1 MASTTDPNEIA
12 QQARQRLETEV
23 DARVEAVRRVA
34 EAAREADEREQAAR
48 AAAAAHS
55 AAWTAAQSAGWTD
68 RDLRQIGLRA
78 PAGAPASG
86 GRRKSRP
93 AADGDQEG

>member
-1 MASTTDPNEIA
+1 MASVTDPNEIA
-12 QQARQRLETEV
+12 QHARQRLESEV
-23 DARVEAVRRVA
+23 DTRVEAVRRVA

-48 AAAAAHS
+48 DATVAHS
-55 AAWTAAQSAGWTD
+55 AAWTGALSAGWTD

-78 PAGAPASG
+78 PAGTPASG
-86 GRRKSRP
+86 GRRRSRP